1 MGVLIS
7 LSHPNDDDPQVKYI
21 NSAQSKS
28 PAQPPK
34 REHAEQADA
43 IQTLHQQQARLEK
56 EKERVQALIVQLTAE
71 VKALLKVD
79 KKKAKEKLRKKNLLV
94 KRMEG
99 INNKIFS
106 LETQANALAEQITNM
121 QVINAFSAAG
131 DALNAMQVQKQV
143 EETENVMEEIQE
155 QRDLA
160 NELGDIL
167 NRPVLEFDEDELEQE
182 LRALDDMD
190 LELDMDDEKVDQN
203 PNLRRVKTK
212 EHVNKRKQ
220 KDVVSSE
227 EEEVEQD
234 VFVSNPRRQRV
245 VETMVTS
252 SARGKRDP

>member
-1 MGVLIS
+1 
-7 LSHPNDDDPQVKYI
+7 
-21 NSAQSKS
+21 
-28 PAQPPK
+28 
-34 REHAEQADA
+34 
-43 IQTLHQQQARLEK
+43 
-56 EKERVQALIVQLTAE
+56 
-71 VKALLKVD
+71 
-79 KKKAKEKLRKKNLLV
+79 
-94 KRMEG
+94 MEG
-99 INNKIFS
+99 LDNKIFS

-227 EEEVEQD
+227 EEEEVEQD